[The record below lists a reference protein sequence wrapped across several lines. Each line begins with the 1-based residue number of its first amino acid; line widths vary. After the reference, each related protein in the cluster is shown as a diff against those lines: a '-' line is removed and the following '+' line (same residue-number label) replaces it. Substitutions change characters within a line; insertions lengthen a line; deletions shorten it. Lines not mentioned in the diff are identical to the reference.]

1 MQEQVVSLRDHKTQA
16 YPTKITSGI
25 ETDFFY
31 VIENMTK
38 VNDDQLH
45 IYIIVVNRHQLV
57 GNLCDALLF
66 EFVVCLCVFQSSPV
80 KRRSSC
86 NMVEKKII

>member
-1 MQEQVVSLRDHKTQA
+1 MVSLRDHKTQA
-16 YPTKITSGI
+16 YQPRLHQ
-25 ETDFFY
+25 ELRQAFFY

-38 VNDDQLH
+38 VNVDQLH

-80 KRRSSC
+80 KRRSSY